1 MGKCTRPM
9 KRVIVARKVG
19 ERFKLGSTTYEVVK
33 AEDELKPCGEC
44 VFRNGDDCDVLVDLA
59 GLCYAGMRSDG
70 IQVCFKIVK

>member
-1 MGKCTRPM
+1 MGKNIKPM

-19 ERFKLGSTTYEVVK
+19 ERFKLGSTTYEVARAK
-33 AEDELKPCGEC
+33 DEMRPCGEC
-44 VFRNGDDCDVLVDLA
+44 VFCNGDDCDVLVGLA

>member
-1 MGKCTRPM
+1 MGKSTRPM
-9 KRVIVARKVG
+9 KRVIVTRKVG

-44 VFRNGDDCDVLVDLA
+44 VFRNGDECDVLVGLA